1 MVKINLQV
9 SNLLLTFV
17 KTKNQKM
24 KNFLFLS
31 VFAMSLILTSC
42 SNSEPTKVAEKP
54 KETETYPKYNDWAQ
68 TYELFFLH
76 KNGSGKLVQVDF
88 STNYP
93 KSDNFVKNSIDAA
106 FSVIETSLK
115 SPKSFEPKS
124 VSIFK
129 IDGENIVTI
138 EYEAVNSFNA
148 LLKGKTMLSVSND
161 GKFNEVLSNS

>member
-1 MVKINLQV
+1 MKKI
-9 SNLLLTFV
+9 
-17 KTKNQKM
+17 
-24 KNFLFLS
+24 LFLS
-31 VFAMSLILTSC
+31 AFAMTLILASC
-42 SNSEPTKVAEKP
+42 SNSEPTKVVEKP

-68 TYELFFLH
+68 SYELFFLH
-76 KNGSGKLVQVDF
+76 KNGSGKLVQVGFTTDH
-88 STNYP
+88 P

-106 FSVIETSLK
+106 FSVVETTLK

-124 VSIFK
+124 ISIFK
-129 IDGENIVTI
+129 IDGKNIVTV